1 MEFPTM
7 AQMNKIKCAI
17 AVAGL
22 VGGLALA
29 GVPAFAQTPAP
40 STNQAAPGNGMM
52 MKDMPNG
59 QAGMPMNPEMMQKMS
74 KMMDN
79 CNNMMESMMKKKD
92 GTDAPSA
99 PANKG

>member
-7 AQMNKIKCAI
+7 AQMNKIKGAI

-29 GVPAFAQTPAP
+29 GIPACAQTPAP
-40 STNQAAPGNGMM
+40 SAPQSAHEKGMM

-59 QAGMPMNPEMMQKMS
+59 QAAMTVSPEMIQKMS

-79 CNNMMESMMKKKD
+79 CDHMMEAKAQEKATSMP
-92 GTDAPSA
+92 AA
-99 PANKG
+99 PAIKG

>member
-7 AQMNKIKCAI
+7 AQMNKIKGAI
-17 AVAGL
+17 AMAGL

-29 GVPAFAQTPAP
+29 GVPAFAQTPTP
-40 STNQAAPGNGMM
+40 STPQAAPGNGMMM

-79 CNNMMESMMKKKD
+79 CNNMMESMKKKD

>member
-1 MEFPTM
+1 MVR
-7 AQMNKIKCAI
+7 MNKIKSAI

-22 VGGLALA
+22 VGGVALV

-40 STNQAAPGNGMM
+40 ATPQAAPGSGMM
-52 MKDMPNG
+52 MQGMPNG

-79 CNNMMESMMKKKD
+79 CNNMMESMMKKND
-92 GTDAPSA
+92 GPAAPSA

>member
-1 MEFPTM
+1 MVRM
-7 AQMNKIKCAI
+7 DKIKSAI

-22 VGGLALA
+22 VGGVALA
-29 GVPAFAQTPAP
+29 GVPAFAQTPAQAKP
-40 STNQAAPGNGMM
+40 QAAPGSGMM
-52 MKDMPNG
+52 MQGMPNG

-79 CNNMMESMMKKKD
+79 CNNMMESMMKKN
-92 GTDAPSA
+92 GGPGAPSA

>member
-1 MEFPTM
+1 VEFLNM
-7 AQMNKIKCAI
+7 ARMNKIKGAI
-17 AVAGL
+17 AM

-40 STNQAAPGNGMM
+40 ATPQAAPGSGMM
-52 MKDMPNG
+52 MQGMPNG
-59 QAGMPMNPEMMQKMS
+59 QAGMPMNPEMTQKMS

-79 CNNMMESMMKKKD
+79 CNNMMESMMMKNGGP
-92 GTDAPSA
+92 GTPSA

>member
-1 MEFPTM
+1 M
-7 AQMNKIKCAI
+7 ARMNKVKGAI
-17 AVAGL
+17 ATAGL
-22 VGGLALA
+22 LGGLALA

-40 STNQAAPGNGMM
+40 STPQAAPGNGMM

-59 QAGMPMNPEMMQKMS
+59 QAGTPMNPEMMQKMS

-79 CNNMMESMMKKKD
+79 CNNMMESMMKKE
-92 GTDAPSA
+92 GGPGAPSA